1 MSDLWSH
8 PEEVATLLGSD
19 PLLLLALLVAA
30 AFVGAVAIV
39 AAARF
44 ALDHA
49 PRLLRRVTAL
59 EYLSVHLALGFAV
72 VVGLSVF
79 AALATRIGQTSTAT
93 RVDLALAQS
102 LHAATSPGIS
112 DTLRVVT
119 FLGEGW
125 SQATIGVLVAL
136 ALLRGRRRLWAVG
149 WVVALAGGG
158 LLNTALKRAFA
169 RPRPVLADPI
179 LTASGFSFPSG
190 HSMGTFV
197 LAGMAA
203 YLVVLHTRGTAR
215 HVGVVAIALGW
226 SVTMGFSRMYLGVH
240 YLTDVIGGFA
250 AGACWLAVC
259 VSGVEIARRRA
270 VAPREGGS

>member
-8 PEEVATLLGSD
+8 PEEVATTLGAS
-19 PLLLLALLVAA
+19 PVVLLAGLIAA

-44 ALDHA
+44 AFDHA
-49 PRLLRRVTAL
+49 PRFLRRVTAL
-59 EYLSVHLALGFAV
+59 EYLAVHLVLGFAV
-72 VVGLSVF
+72 VIGLSVF
-79 AALATRIGQTSTAT
+79 AALATRIGRASTAT
-93 RVDLALAQS
+93 SVDLALAQS
-102 LHAATSPGIS
+102 LHAATSPGI
-112 DTLRVVT
+112 TEALRGVT

-125 SQATIGVLVAL
+125 IQATIGVLVAL
-136 ALLRGRRRLWAVG
+136 ALVRGRRKLWAMG
-149 WVVALAGGG
+149 WVVALVGAG
-158 LLNTALKRAFA
+158 LLNTVLKQVFA

-179 LTASGFSFPSG
+179 LVASGFSFPSG

-203 YLVVLHTRGTAR
+203 YLAVLHTRGTAR
-215 HVGVVAIALGW
+215 HVGIVAIALSW

-240 YLTDVIGGFA
+240 YLSDVIAGFA

-259 VSGVEIARRRA
+259 ISGVEVVRRRSVRSA
-270 VAPREGGS
+270 SPG